1 MNRVEYDLNSSSYC
15 VQVHDYV
22 YFFSSEFNLNRFN
35 EGYNPYAINET
46 NKLKAKYH
54 VNIDIFDY
62 FVLAYYKKIEKRG
75 FKVLTYDS
83 DSNGIIE
90 LKEDYLYTI
99 R

>member
-1 MNRVEYDLNSSSYC
+1 MNRVEYDLNSSSYS
-15 VQVHDYV
+15 VQVGNYV
-22 YFFSSEFNLNRFN
+22 FFFSSEFNLNRFKD
-35 EGYNPYAINET
+35 GYNLYAINET

-54 VNIDIFDY
+54 INIDIYDY

-75 FKVLTYDS
+75 FKVLTYD

-99 R
+99 K